1 MNKWQIKI
9 IDLKE
14 KGLTQLQIAT
24 AMGCSQNYVS
34 DLENGKCGK
43 RLGYEKG
50 NNLEKLWIEHYVP
63 QENEMVTQ

>member
-1 MNKWQIKI
+1 MNHWQAKI

-14 KGLTQLQIAT
+14 KGLTQSQIAI
-24 AMGCSQNYVS
+24 AMDCSQNYVS

-50 NNLEKLWIEHYVP
+50 EKLEKLWVKHCSPES
-63 QENEMVTQ
+63 NEVTS